1 MTEQLIIPGPE
12 PVPLPADPILLQGLL
27 LLTFVLHI
35 LFLSQVL
42 GGGVLYLGATA
53 AARREPDHPLGRLA
67 GWLAGLSPW
76 MIAFTITSGVAP
88 LLFVQLLYGSFFYT
102 SSVIMAWAWF
112 AVIPLLIAGYYAL
125 YWVSLRG
132 QDRPPAMRLAVG
144 GLALAIFAFIAF
156 LYVTNLD
163 LMQRPEVWAGAY
175 FANPGGTSLIT
186 RPALLPLSLHV
197 LLGAIALASIL
208 VLLHGA
214 AAATSDPTY
223 SQAVTRFGLAFFVP
237 AALLQ
242 AVVAPW
248 YATSLVPSI
257 REHLL
262 DLSSLVGQLT
272 VAAVVAGVLAFAV
285 LVWARGR
292 LRPTIAGAGLAVV
305 AEVMLVIVRH
315 MARNQTLA
323 GYIPDGL
330 WEASPQTALVV
341 LFLALL
347 VVGLATIGY
356 MTLRVRR
363 DQVALAE
370 AASQEP
376 MAG

>member
-1 MTEQLIIPGPE
+1 MTEQLIIPAPE

-53 AARREPDHPLGRLA
+53 AARREPNHPLGRLA
-67 GWLAGLSPW
+67 GWLAGLAPW
-76 MIAFTITSGVAP
+76 NIAFTITSGVAP
-88 LLFVQLLYGSFFYT
+88 LLFVQLLYGAFFYT
-102 SSVIMAWAWF
+102 SSVVMAWAWF

-125 YWVSLRG
+125 YWVSIRG
-132 QDRPPAMRLAVG
+132 KDRPAGMRLAIG
-144 GLALAIFAFIAF
+144 GVALAIFAFIAF
-156 LYVTNLD
+156 LYVTNLE
-163 LMQRPEVWAGAY
+163 LMQRPEVWPGAY
-175 FANPGGTSLIT
+175 FANPSGTSLIAA
-186 RPALLPLSLHV
+186 PGLLPLSLHV

-242 AVVAPW
+242 VVVAPW
-248 YATSLVPSI
+248 HATYLVPAI
-257 REHLL
+257 RGQLL
-262 DLSSLVGQLT
+262 DLGSLVGQLT
-272 VAAVVAGVLAFAV
+272 VTAIVAGVLAFAV

-305 AEVMLVIVRH
+305 AQVMLVILRH
-315 MARNQTLA
+315 MERNQALA
-323 GYIPDGL
+323 GYMPEGL
-330 WEASPQTALVV
+330 WEAMPQTALVV

-356 MTLRVRR
+356 MAFRVQR
-363 DQVALAE
+363 DRMAGAE
-370 AASQEP
+370 AASQES